1 MTPAQTLAA
10 LILPLIVVGDDISAA
25 LDEIETHDIGG
36 CAALAGAL
44 GTALDDEDLDEGYL
58 AEVAPLVA
66 VGLLVLRSGGVRL
79 PDPAAARRLLAGT

>member
-1 MTPAQTLAA
+1 MTTAQTLATI
-10 LILPLIVVGDDISAA
+10 LLPLIVIGDDVIAP
-25 LDEIETHDIGG
+25 LDDIETHDIGG

-44 GTALDDEDLDEGYL
+44 STAIDDEDLDEGYL